1 VTLTEA
7 KELLTELLIEWPNV
21 NGWLNKYSPD
31 ARATLAKWQQTWLDV
46 PYCDIWHV
54 LDSLTSGDLE
64 MLPQYDIGRLHIWIK
79 KHAQDLQRERA
90 GLWQRL
96 QARKPEPEPDREP
109 DREPLPRGFLRKE
122 YQLSLSAAERFPG
135 PGNVD
140 RRREFIATR
149 LRKAG
154 FAEVLEQLK

>member
-1 VTLTEA
+1 MTLTES
-7 KELLTELLIEWPNV
+7 KQLLTDLLIEWPNV

-46 PYCDIWHV
+46 PYCDIWYV
-54 LDSLTSGDLE
+54 LDSLTRGELE

-79 KHAQDLQRERA
+79 KHAPDLQRARA
-90 GLWQRL
+90 ALWQRL
-96 QARKPEPEPDREP
+96 QARKPEPEPEP

-135 PGNVD
+135 PDNVA
-140 RRREFIATR
+140 RRREFIAKR

-154 FAEVLEQLK
+154 FADVLEQLK